1 MTFHAALNVG
11 RALGMSDLLV
21 NEPKPTP
28 GHEAVLQELKDTR
41 ARALESYITSKINAE
56 TKLVM
61 DSYVENMAQLM
72 WAPLGN
78 LVPNKLVPNAGGEY
92 KYKYTNIWMQDSVG
106 PRYKPV
112 EFKTC
117 AGSVNVIRETMT
129 AVGVQPDKLA
139 QISAVSAVLNRTVN
153 DGPPLG
159 PQLYDGLTA
168 EQCLGPG
175 MRDVWQVDPRRVPQ
189 RALREPVRAVR
200 PCPWRRRWV
209 DRPASIRT
217 RCASVSGDCPDP
229 LGHDMRP
236 RHLRV
241 ARAPPR
247 RARCQAMNR
256 AAWQRAV
263 RAIAAEYGCMVQVT
277 GHNHLRLAH
286 PSGWIVIASGSSSDT
301 RAADNLRAELRRQAR
316 RGAS

>member
-168 EQCLGPG
+168 EQCLE
-175 MRDVWQVDPRRVPQ
+175 RYESRQ
-189 RALREPVRAVR
+189 REDACSFSGVG
-200 PCPWRRRWV
+200 
-209 DRPASIRT
+209 IRLSMT
-217 RCASVSGDCPDP
+217 P
-229 LGHDMRP
+229 LQ
-236 RHLRV
+236 LTA
-241 ARAPPR
+241 ARNLWSKR
-247 RARCQAMNR
+247 
-256 AAWQRAV
+256 
-263 RAIAAEYGCMVQVT
+263 
-277 GHNHLRLAH
+277 
-286 PSGWIVIASGSSSDT
+286 
-301 RAADNLRAELRRQAR
+301 LRAKVKESTRPKLTVMVDMEDD
-316 RGAS
+316 